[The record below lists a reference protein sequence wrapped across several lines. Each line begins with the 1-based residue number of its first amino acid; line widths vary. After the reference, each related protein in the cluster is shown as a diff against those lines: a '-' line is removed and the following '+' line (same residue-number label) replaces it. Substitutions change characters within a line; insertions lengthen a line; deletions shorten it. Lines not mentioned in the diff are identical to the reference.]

1 MHRHRLAVIGV
12 IAVAIALLV
21 ATVGRGNGNRASS
34 IPLAP
39 AFSAAVVFTI
49 VNKGQLPHT
58 FAIRKLQKVSL
69 LVQPGRRATMRVTF
83 RKTGKYYWRDESDYF
98 QPDSAVVERQQF
110 TDTQTRLR

>member
-39 AFSAAVVFTI
+39 AFGAAVVFTI